1 MRRSQIA
8 TLFASLLILTSYSI
22 TVACDSKRAETQK
35 TAQSDDTA
43 KATQFDVQ
51 VTCSTMDHYVVATAT
66 QERPTDAKTATTAI
80 TSSVRAGV
88 NLVRAL
94 SRAMAHVAVAMGR
107 TAYHTMAA
115 LT

>member
-8 TLFASLLILTSYSI
+8 TLLASLLILVSYSI
-22 TVACDSKRAETQK
+22 TAACESKRAETRK

-43 KATQFDVQ
+43 IASEIDVK
-51 VTCSTMDHYVVATAT
+51 VTCSTTDHYVVAIPP
-66 QERPTDAKTATTAI
+66 QERPTDTTPAASI

-88 NLVRAL
+88 NLARAL

-107 TAYHTMAA
+107 TAYHTMVA

>member
-8 TLFASLLILTSYSI
+8 TLLASLLILVSYSI
-22 TVACDSKRAETQK
+22 TVACDSKRADTKK

-43 KATQFDVQ
+43 TASQVDVQ
-51 VTCSTMDHYVVATAT
+51 ATCSTMDHCVVVTQP
-66 QERPTDAKTATTAI
+66 QERSTEATTAASI

-88 NLVRAL
+88 NLARAL

-107 TAYHTMAA
+107 TAYHTMVA